1 MTSEQNQFTH
11 EVVPGKSQTN
21 VYWTAMKK
29 EQLFISFLI
38 ALCLFTLFP
47 AYGEEVL
54 IGSVIKVVD
63 GDTLDV
69 QVGPGKHRIRLAE
82 IDAPERNQP
91 WGDEA
96 KQGLAFKVLKQ
107 EVRVVVT
114 DTDRYG
120 RQVGKIFLGQTDI
133 NRSMVSEGHAWVY
146 RQYSQDERLIE
157 IEIMARE
164 AGVGLWNRGDAVP
177 PWDWRKGKR
186 SNRRPG
192 RTDGE
197 QATKKIFN
205 PIG

>member
-1 MTSEQNQFTH
+1 MNPE
-11 EVVPGKSQTN
+11 EYV
-21 VYWTAMKK
+21 MKK
-29 EQLFISFLI
+29 GQSFISLLV
-38 ALCLFTLFP
+38 ALCLFALLP

-54 IGSVIKVVD
+54 RGNVINVVD

-96 KQGLAFKVLKQ
+96 KRGLASKVLEH

-120 RQVGKIFLGQTDI
+120 RRVGKIFLGQTDI

-146 RQYSQDERLIE
+146 RQYLQDERLIE
-157 IEIMARE
+157 IETTARE
-164 AGVGLWNRGDAVP
+164 AGIGLWNRNDAVP

-186 SNRRPG
+186 SNRRPV
-192 RTDGE
+192 E
-197 QATKKIFN
+197 QTQ
-205 PIG
+205 

>member
-21 VYWTAMKK
+21 VYWTAMRK
-29 EQLFISFLI
+29 EQLFISFFM

-164 AGVGLWNRGDAVP
+164 AGVGLWNRSDAVP

>member
-192 RTDGE
+192 RTDEE

>member
-1 MTSEQNQFTH
+1 MTPKQHQFAR
-11 EVVPGKSQTN
+11 EVVLGTSQADAYRA
-21 VYWTAMKK
+21 VMKK
-29 EQLFISFLI
+29 GQSFISLLV
-38 ALCLFTLFP
+38 ALCLFALLP

-54 IGSVIKVVD
+54 RGNVINVVD

-96 KQGLAFKVLKQ
+96 KRGLASKVLEH

-120 RQVGKIFLGQTDI
+120 RRVGKIFLGQTDI

-146 RQYSQDERLIE
+146 RQYLQDERLIE
-157 IEIMARE
+157 IETTARE
-164 AGVGLWNRGDAVP
+164 AGIGLWNRNDAVP
-177 PWDWRKGKR
+177 PWNWRKGKR
-186 SNRRPG
+186 SNRRPV
-192 RTDGE
+192 E
-197 QATKKIFN
+197 QTQ
-205 PIG
+205 

>member
-29 EQLFISFLI
+29 EQLFISFLM

-164 AGVGLWNRGDAVP
+164 AGVGLWNRSDAVP

>member
-29 EQLFISFLI
+29 EQLFISFLM

-157 IEIMARE
+157 IETVARE
-164 AGVGLWNRGDAVP
+164 AGIGLWNRNDTVP

>member
-21 VYWTAMKK
+21 VYWTAMRK
-29 EQLFISFLI
+29 EQLFISFLM

-164 AGVGLWNRGDAVP
+164 AGVGLWNRSDAVP

>member
-29 EQLFISFLI
+29 EQLFISFFM

>member
-21 VYWTAMKK
+21 VYWTAMRK
-29 EQLFISFLI
+29 EQLFISFFM

>member
-21 VYWTAMKK
+21 VYWTAMRK
-29 EQLFISFLI
+29 EQLFISFFM

-96 KQGLAFKVLKQ
+96 KQSLAFKVLKQ

-164 AGVGLWNRGDAVP
+164 AGVGLWNRSDAVP

>member
-29 EQLFISFLI
+29 EQLFISFLM